1 MEPFQESR
9 GETACA
15 GGRRKGRKVAR
26 DKGRKRGESAC
37 TLDQH
42 RNSQKGWKLLDSVGS
57 LTGRRFRYNRDN
69 QEKEHTDKPTERQRN
84 RRNDV
89 RVC

>member
-1 MEPFQESR
+1 MYF
-9 GETACA
+9 G
-15 GGRRKGRKVAR
+15 
-26 DKGRKRGESAC
+26 SA
-37 TLDQH
+37 
-42 RNSQKGWKLLDSVGS
+42 QKQPERLEAILDSVGS